1 MPALNALYLDI
12 TPQQYRARMMGLK
25 ESVFSLAGLAGP
37 ALVVF
42 AVNYL
47 PPSGIFMISGSLIIF
62 SAFLVPVMFTRRV
75 SSQ

>member
-1 MPALNALYLDI
+1 MPALNALFLDV

-42 AVNYL
+42 AVNFL
-47 PPSGIFMISGSLIIF
+47 LPSGIFILAGLFIIF
-62 SAFLVPVMFTRRV
+62 SAFLVPVMFTQRR
-75 SSQ
+75 